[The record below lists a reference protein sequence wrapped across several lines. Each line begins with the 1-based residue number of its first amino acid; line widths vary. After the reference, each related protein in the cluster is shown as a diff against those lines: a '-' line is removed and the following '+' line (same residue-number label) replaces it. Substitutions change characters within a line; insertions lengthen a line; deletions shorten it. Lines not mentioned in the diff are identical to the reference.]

1 LDLKSKSLY
10 EGESP
15 DFLLDLISK
24 KTAKYDFS
32 EVYLSSGI
40 SSAFDIHNGI
50 FDGNFSSSSKGA
62 RIRIMENGLFY
73 NMSTNDLSKSS
84 LMSAI
89 SKIKGMPK
97 GSTKLSSEK
106 TVKGKYRVT
115 PKILDERE
123 ASKLAYDLDYYLKGY
138 KEVIYR
144 EVSLGYGE
152 EETLFENSEGSSIMS
167 YYPSAGLSIYL
178 LIKGKKS
185 TRERILEFGGV
196 GGLEV
201 LDYERITKRIS
212 EEIKGLKAVADN
224 GASLSDAK
232 IKSIKNVVISPEI
245 SGIAV
250 HESIGHPNE
259 SDRVFG
265 RELAQAGSSYINKDN
280 LGMRIGSDSVNIF
293 DYPSI
298 KGTSGFYYYDDEG
311 VKAAKK
317 HIIKNGMQNELLLNR
332 EYAGM
337 LKRKSNGSARSSSYD
352 AEPLVRMSNTYLG
365 AGDSSFEELITEA
378 KDGIYVK
385 SFNGWNIDDTRSFS
399 MYQGNEAYLIK
410 KGEISSPILNYRLE
424 KGTLDLWKSVSLLS
438 KKVEL
443 FNGECGKGEPLQGV
457 PVTMGGPYALLQF
470 R

>member
-1 LDLKSKSLY
+1 MDSKSKAVYQSDSANY
-10 EGESP
+10 
-15 DFLLDLISK
+15 FLDLISK
-24 KTAKYDFS
+24 KTSIYDFS
-32 EVYLSSGI
+32 ETYI
-40 SSAFDIHNGI
+40 SSTTSNAFDIQNGI
-50 FDGNFSSSSKGA
+50 FNGNFSSSSTGA
-62 RIRIMENGLFY
+62 RIRVLNKGLFY
-73 NMSTNDLSKSS
+73 NLSTNQLTKDNL
-84 LMSAI
+84 I
-89 SKIKGMPK
+89 SEIRKIKGMPK
-97 GSTKLSSEK
+97 GNTKLSKEK
-106 TVKGKYRVT
+106 IVKGTYKVT
-115 PKILDERE
+115 PKILNASE
-123 ASKLAYDLDYYLKGY
+123 AEKFAYDLDSYIKDH

-144 EVSLGYGE
+144 DISLGYGE
-152 EETLFENSEGSSIMS
+152 EKSMFENSEGSSINS

-185 TRERILEFGGV
+185 TRERMLEFGGV

-201 LDYERITKRIS
+201 LDYENITNKIG
-212 EEIKGLKAVADN
+212 EEIKGLKEVADK
-224 GASLSDAK
+224 GVSLADSK
-232 IKSIKNVVISPEI
+232 IKSIKNIVISPEI

-280 LGMRIGSDSVNIF
+280 LGMRIGSNIVNIF

-298 KGTSGFYYYDDEG
+298 KGTVGFYYYDDEG

-317 HIIKNGMQNELLLNR
+317 QIVKKGMQNELLLNR

-337 LKRKSNGSARSSSYD
+337 LGKKSNGSARSSGYD
-352 AEPLVRMSNTYLG
+352 VEPLVRMSNTYLG
-365 AGDSSFEELITEA
+365 PGDSSFEELIAEA

-410 KGEISSPILNYRLE
+410 SGEISTPVLNYRLE
-424 KGTLDLWKSVSLLS
+424 KSTLDFWRSVSLLS

-457 PVTMGGPYALLQF
+457 PVTMGGPYALLKF